1 MIKFTCEMFT
11 ILLLS
16 EEIKMLDSI
25 LGFIRDLLAK
35 YEEFLASDILET
47 IRLSFEK
54 IFGAKGE

>member
-1 MIKFTCEMFT
+1 
-11 ILLLS
+11 
-16 EEIKMLDSI
+16 MLDSI

-35 YEEFLASDILET
+35 YEEFFASDILET